1 MSIQYSRGILIL
13 TAVLSLQACNKG
25 EKQMAEQAVIVHFT
39 YGSTDLTRLYA
50 LEDELEQKLADG
62 SVGEYDG
69 HEIAVDGSDG
79 TFYLYGPD
87 ARRVYEEVKDIL
99 TKSSFMNGA
108 EVTLRYGP
116 PEDGVRQEVL
126 VIGQENDSAP

>member
-1 MSIQYSRGILIL
+1 
-13 TAVLSLQACNKG
+13 
-25 EKQMAEQAVIVHFT
+25 MAEQAVIVHFT

>member
-1 MSIQYSRGILIL
+1 
-13 TAVLSLQACNKG
+13 
-25 EKQMAEQAVIVHFT
+25 MAEQAVIVHFK
-39 YGSTDLTRLYA
+39 YGSTDLTKLHV
-50 LEDELEQKLADG
+50 LEDELEQKLTNR

-87 ARRVYEEVKDIL
+87 AKGVYEEVKDIL
-99 TKSSFMNGA
+99 TKSPFMNGA

-116 PEDGVRQEVL
+116 PEDGVRQEVF
-126 VIGQENDSAP
+126 VIGRGNGSAP

>member
-1 MSIQYSRGILIL
+1 MSIQYTMGVLML
-13 TAVLSLQACNKG
+13 TAAFWLQACNKG
-25 EKQMAEQAVIVHFT
+25 EKQMSEQAVIVHFR
-39 YGSTDLTRLYA
+39 YGSTDLSKLRT

-69 HEIAVDGSDG
+69 HEIAVDGSSG

-116 PEDGVRQEVL
+116 PEDGVRKEVL
-126 VIGQENDSAP
+126 VIGRGNGIAP